1 MRKGAENH
9 CQLFGALLAFP
20 TVGAVAQLGERRVR
34 NAKVEGS
41 IPFRST
47 SLRPQ
52 RSGRRWLAGRSPKG
66 ESGIRGLGGTA
77 SGFGLA
83 RPFDALALFWVVVFC
98 DGLFLLRALAWHGPL
113 MLWASLGPG
122 LS

>member
-1 MRKGAENH
+1 
-9 CQLFGALLAFP
+9 
-20 TVGAVAQLGERRVR
+20 
-34 NAKVEGS
+34 
-41 IPFRST
+41 
-47 SLRPQ
+47 
-52 RSGRRWLAGRSPKG
+52 
-66 ESGIRGLGGTA
+66 
-77 SGFGLA
+77 LA